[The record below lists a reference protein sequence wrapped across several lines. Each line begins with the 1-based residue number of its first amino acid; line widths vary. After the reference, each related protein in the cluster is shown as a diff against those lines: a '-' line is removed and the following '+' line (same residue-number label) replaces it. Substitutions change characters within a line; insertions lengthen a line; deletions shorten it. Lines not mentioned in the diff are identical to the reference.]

1 MLALNIS
8 TSLRG
13 ELDGRPSDV
22 RSCAERWWAISDS
35 TLAGYADQ
43 IMAVGGNVVAG
54 VFNVRGW
61 RRDPAAG
68 DKVVFDL
75 VEASEWQWLV
85 GQDSPVTWR
94 KSQAN
99 PVRKVGTVITSELRA
114 RQPHHAGA
122 SRGWSLDVDPDGKTA
137 TVHAPGPV
145 MVTDIGNSHARLAVA
160 A

>member
-8 TSLRG
+8 ASLRG
-13 ELDGRPSDV
+13 ELDGRPTDV
-22 RSCAERWWAISDS
+22 RSCTECWWAIADS

-43 IMAVGGNVVAG
+43 ILAVGGNAVAG

-61 RRDPAAG
+61 RRDPAA
-68 DKVVFDL
+68 DNKVVFDL
-75 VEASEWQWLV
+75 VEAPEWQWLI

-114 RQPHHAGA
+114 RQPHHSGA
-122 SRGWSLDVDPDGKTA
+122 DHGWSLDVDPDGKTA
-137 TVHAPGPV
+137 TIHGPGRI
-145 MVTDIGNSHARLAVA
+145 MVTGIGSSHACLAVA